1 MNAPTAPQP
10 GLQETLAAL
19 QHQGAARADPV
30 TWAYLQALAQRSAG
44 HHGATR
50 AWLDARLA
58 QGLAALQQRLAA
70 PAAGGAPAVSVQP
83 SSPLAGLVAALNGV
97 DAPGLPATGPA
108 SVQAPQAGDGL
119 PTPAAGL
126 DKAAARLVGPAAAAP
141 AGGAAPSP
149 VAVPLQPPSPPALKS
164 LQRDKGTWARISAEQ
179 RLARSQAQV
188 PAGSGPLNS
197 QWLVQRAL
205 QRLQALS
212 PVYLQHFVAQADA
225 LWWLEAAAAPSP
237 VPPPVRRAEPGA
249 DGVAA
254 TSKPKRKPRPKAGD
268 GNA

>member
-1 MNAPTAPQP
+1 MNVPPAPQP
-10 GLQETLAAL
+10 ALQDTLAAL
-19 QHQGAARADPV
+19 QRQGAAQADPV
-30 TWAYLQALAQRSAG
+30 TWAYLQALAQRSTG
-44 HHGATR
+44 HRGPTR
-50 AWLDARLA
+50 AWLDTRLA

-70 PAAGGAPAVSVQP
+70 PAAAMAPAVSAP
-83 SSPLAGLVAALNGV
+83 PPSPLAGLVALLNGA
-97 DAPGLPATGPA
+97 DAPGLPAAGPA
-108 SVQAPQAGDGL
+108 AVRAPQAGGGL
-119 PTPAAGL
+119 PVATAGL
-126 DKAAARLVGPAAAAP
+126 DQAAARPVGQAATARGGDAAPAPAAA
-141 AGGAAPSP
+141 
-149 VAVPLQPPSPPALKS
+149 PLQPPSPPALKS
-164 LQRDKGTWARISAEQ
+164 LQRDKGTWARLSAEQ

-237 VPPPVRRAEPGA
+237 VSPPVRRAEPGA

-268 GNA
+268 GNV